1 MVCGHRSLRPLTVET
16 HQYLQVLLLVSTSV
30 WKRLNV
36 LVLAACLLDARRLG
50 ITLIAESRACLPM
63 AGQSLG
69 VVRALIPGHRYR
81 LPARTRQ

>member
-16 HQYLQVLLLVSTSV
+16 HQYLQVSTSV

>member
-1 MVCGHRSLRPLTVET
+1 MVCGHRSLRPLTVKT

-50 ITLIAESRACLPM
+50 ITLNSR
-63 AGQSLG
+63 
-69 VVRALIPGHRYR
+69 VPGLSAYGG
-81 LPARTRQ
+81 PVARRR